1 MFKPLHLISVL
12 IIVLFL
18 SSFTIAQ
25 TGKISGKVIDK
36 SNGDPLPG
44 ANLIFKGH
52 NIGAATDF
60 DGKFY
65 ITNIPVG
72 EQKLT
77 VSYIGYESEVVTLT
91 IVKNRVLGTDIELQH
106 KTIEGK
112 TVVVTGQASAQ
123 QAAIN
128 QQLTSKTIKNI
139 VSSKQI
145 QQLPEANA
153 AEAVGRLPGVS
164 IERSG
169 GEGNKLVIRG
179 MAPKYSKV
187 QIDGVNMAATGEND
201 RSSDLSMISPYMLEG
216 IELTKSIMANQEA
229 NATGGIVNFR
239 IRTAPEK
246 PTFNV
251 IAQGGYNGLRSSFGD
266 FKLSAGGSSR
276 FLSNKLGVYAQG
288 DYEEADRSSH
298 QLGNK
303 WSNNM
308 FSQENLEAPVRTN
321 NVQLQDIFRNVQRI
335 GATVVLDFS
344 LPSTTIKSSNFFS
357 SINREETRY
366 TNTYD
371 FEQQGFNLNY
381 TDTPE
386 SGLTILTNSLSID
399 HKWDNFEINSTL
411 SHSFSKNVLPARI
424 SSSNNSSPSNPFSTD
439 RDSKYNVDLD
449 PETIPNLMTFS
460 SDEAVFFME
469 LGGIFHDESETEER
483 DLAADLNMAYTI
495 NITNKINVKLN
506 WGGKYRT
513 KNKNYNKT
521 TLSASNDGG
530 NQEYRNLIYN
540 TFENEFSTRT
550 KEAWAA
556 SDFRIL
562 LTDFLDKN
570 YDGTDF
576 LDGKYDFGNVFD
588 RDLFRR
594 MHDVIMEQYDGRTTA
609 DPYGVT
615 EINYVKSNY
624 EDFFG
629 NEEYYAF
636 YLMPEINL
644 GENLMIIPGVRF
656 ESNRTEYT
664 GYRGNRFGVLGD
676 WRITPIDTVT
686 KVRKN
691 DFILPMIQAFY
702 KPTDWLTIKAGYTHT
717 LQRPNYNNIMPGWV
731 ITTRGAIDNLSN
743 FRLKPE
749 KAENWDLQMSIHSDK
764 IGLFSVG
771 AYYKKIEDMI
781 FWTGEKVI
789 LDTAFF
795 DLPSSMFRQRASTA
809 INNPND
815 AFNYGL
821 EVEWQSNFWYLP
833 GFLNGLVVNI
843 NYTRNK
849 SEAKYLRT
857 VIGFEIDPKTYRAT
871 YFNNDT
877 TYTSP
882 MISQPD
888 HLLNVTI
895 GYDFMGFSVRWAL
908 RYSTGI
914 FRATNWY
921 ESLRAYSTDFIRYDL
936 SLKQKLPVDGM
947 ELFLNINNLTN
958 EIERDVIKHKNFTRY
973 SEDYG
978 RNANLGLRYQF

>member
-1 MFKPLHLISVL
+1 MVL
-12 IIVLFL
+12 VLLLFL
-18 SSFTIAQ
+18 SSSLFAQ

-36 SNGDPLPG
+36 ANGDMLPG
-44 ANLIFKGH
+44 ANLIFKEH

-60 DGKFY
+60 DGKFL

-72 EQKLT
+72 KQKLT
-77 VSYIGYESEVVTLT
+77 VSYIGYEPKEVILT
-91 IVKNRVLGTDIELQH
+91 IVKNRVLAIDVELAH
-106 KTIEGK
+106 KTITGK

-187 QIDGVNMAATGEND
+187 QIDGVNMAATGEDD

-239 IRTAPEK
+239 IKTAPEK
-246 PTFNV
+246 TTFNV
-251 IAQGGYNGLRSSFGD
+251 IAQGGYNGLRSSYGD
-266 FKLSAGGSSR
+266 YKLSVGGSSR
-276 FLSNKLGVYAQG
+276 FLDNKFGVYAQG

-298 QLGNK
+298 QLGDK
-303 WSNNM
+303 WSSNM
-308 FSQENLEAPVRTN
+308 FSQENLKSPVRTN

-335 GATVVLDFS
+335 GATVVVDYS

-371 FEQQGFNLNY
+371 FQQQQFNLNY
-381 TDTPE
+381 SDTPE

-399 HKWDNFEINSTL
+399 HQWDNFEINSTL
-411 SHSFSKNVLPARI
+411 SHSFSQNILPARI
-424 SSSNNSSPSNPFSTD
+424 SSSNNNPPSNPFPTD
-439 RDSKYNVDLD
+439 RNSDFNVDLD
-449 PETIPNLMTFS
+449 PETIPDLMVFS
-460 SDEAVFFME
+460 LDEAVRFME
-469 LGGIFHDESETEER
+469 LGGVFHDESETEER
-483 DLAADLNMAYTI
+483 DLSADLNMAFSM
-495 NITNKINVKLN
+495 NITDKINVKLK
-506 WGGKYRT
+506 WGGKYRI
-513 KNKNYNKT
+513 KNKSYNKT
-521 TLSASNDGG
+521 TLNATNGGG

-540 TFENEFSTRT
+540 SFENGFSDRT
-550 KEAWAA
+550 KESWAA
-556 SDFRIL
+556 DPFRIL
-562 LTDFLDKN
+562 LADFLDKN
-570 YDGTDF
+570 YDGTGF
-576 LDGKYDFGNVFD
+576 LDGRYDFGNVFD
-588 RDLFRR
+588 KDKFRR
-594 MHDVIMEQYDGRTTA
+594 MHDLVMEQYDGKTTA
-609 DPYGVT
+609 DPYAIT
-615 EINYVKSNY
+615 QFNFVKSIF
-624 EDFFG
+624 EDYLG

-644 GENLMIIPGVRF
+644 GEDLLIVPGIRF

-676 WRITPIDTVT
+676 WRETPIDTVT

-691 DFILPMIQAFY
+691 NFILPMIQAFY

-731 ITTRGAIDNLSN
+731 ITTRGGIDNLSN

-771 AYYKKIEDMI
+771 AYYKKIKDMI
-781 FWTGEKVI
+781 FWTGPKVI
-789 LDTAFF
+789 LDTTFF
-795 DLPSSMFRQRASTA
+795 DLPSSMYSQRAATA

-815 AFNYGL
+815 AFNYGI

-833 GFLNGLVVNI
+833 GFLNGIVISI

-857 VIGFEIDPKTYRAT
+857 VISYEIDPKTYKAT

-888 HLLNVTI
+888 HLLNFTI
-895 GYDFMGFSVRWAL
+895 GYDFLGFSIRGAL
-908 RYSTGI
+908 RYSSGI

-936 SLKQKLPVDGM
+936 SLKQKLPVEGM

-958 EIERDVIKHKNFTRY
+958 EIERDVIKYKSFTRY
-973 SEDYG
+973 SENYG
-978 RNANLGLRYQF
+978 RNANLGIRYQF